1 MEEVQDAEC
10 SHAEGIKRANEKL
23 AGSFI
28 ESLIV
33 QEMK

>member
-1 MEEVQDAEC
+1 MEEVQEAEC
-10 SHAEGIKRANEKL
+10 SQAEGMKRANEKL
-23 AGSFI
+23 AASFI

>member
-1 MEEVQDAEC
+1 MEEVQDTEY
-10 SHAEGIKRANEKL
+10 SKAEGMKAANEKL
-23 AGSFI
+23 AASFI